1 MADFTCSACGKGN
14 MELKTIPEHATALGG
29 VPFVARDAQV
39 YECSHCGAWTATGK
53 ELKRWRAQQQ
63 IELQAK
69 GAVPSGADVR
79 RVREAFGL
87 SVSDFAS
94 LLAVTRQTVH
104 AWERADG
111 RGMQLGPAALLVK
124 ALESELAQQ
133 ATTLYEVLT
142 AAALS
147 RGVSVSSSQ
156 PPGVGSATESLR
168 ARASPTS
175 PRSRPKGSPG
185 FATKAA

>member
-104 AWERADG
+104 AWERRRRPRD
-111 RGMQLGPAALLVK
+111 AARACSASRQGIGERAGATSHNPIRSPDRRSPKPWCVSI
-124 ALESELAQQ
+124 LESTPRRRKCNREPKSACLPHL
-133 ATTLYEVLT
+133 TTKPPQRE
-142 AAALS
+142 S
-147 RGVSVSSSQ
+147 RF
-156 PPGVGSATESLR
+156 R
-168 ARASPTS
+168 D
-175 PRSRPKGSPG
+175 
-185 FATKAA
+185 